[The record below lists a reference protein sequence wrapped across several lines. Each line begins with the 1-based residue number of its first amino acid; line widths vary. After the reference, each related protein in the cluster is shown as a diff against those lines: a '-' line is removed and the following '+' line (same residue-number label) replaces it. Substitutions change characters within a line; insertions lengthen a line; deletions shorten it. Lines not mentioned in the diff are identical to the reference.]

1 MTVAI
6 IPARGGSKGIP
17 LKNLQPVNGVSLLKR
32 AISSALASGVF
43 DHVFVSTDH
52 DGIAQAGLDS
62 GASVLRRAAAFSG
75 DEASTESTVLSHLED
90 DRLSSSD
97 VLAILQCTSPF
108 IAPASLREASQMLGS
123 DLTLGSVF
131 SARPDHSFRWHL
143 EENGGWAPS
152 GHSREYRPRRQDL
165 NPSVIETG
173 GFYFLRTPLFQAN
186 ETRFCGKLGV
196 VPVTMIEGVEIDT
209 PEDLKVANLLAVEW
223 DRTQIENANK
233 Q

>member
-17 LKNLQPVNGVSLLKR
+17 LKNLQPVNDVSLLKR
-32 AISSALASGVF
+32 AIFSALGSGVF

-52 DGIAQAGLDS
+52 DEIAQEALDS
-62 GASVLRRAAAFSG
+62 GASVLPRSAAFSG
-75 DEASTESTVLSHLED
+75 DEASTESTVLAHLQD
-90 DRLSSSD
+90 DRLGGSD
-97 VLAILQCTSPF
+97 VLAIMQCTSPF
-108 IAPASLREASQMLGS
+108 ISPESLREASRMLTS

-131 SARPDHSFRWHL
+131 SARADHSFRWHP

-152 GHSREYRPRRQDL
+152 GHSREHRPRRQDL
-165 NPSVIETG
+165 KPSVIETG
-173 GFYFLRTPLFQAN
+173 GFYFLRTRLFAAK
-186 ETRFCGKLGV
+186 ETRFCGKVGV
-196 VPVTMIEGVEIDT
+196 VPVTMIESVEIDT

-223 DRTQIENANK
+223 DRTQTKNANK